1 MDGIGNDCDPD
12 SNGDGI
18 DDDLIMVSQLITPGS
33 SGSESTWKIINIE
46 NFPNSRVSVYNRNG
60 QLVFR
65 KKAYQ
70 NDWNGLFQETG
81 KLLPAGPYY
90 FIVEIIQTGE
100 LKKGWLYLTYK

>member
-1 MDGIGNDCDPD
+1 
-12 SNGDGI
+12 
-18 DDDLIMVSQLITPGS
+18 MVSDRS
-33 SGSESTWKIINIE
+33 SRAENLTDLRKISMRVFFDSINVE
-46 NFPNSRVSVYNRNG
+46 RKTQYGR
-60 QLVFR
+60 QKHKHLVFR

-100 LKKGWLYLTYK
+100 LKKGWLYLNYK